1 MSHNIKHTEEKHK
14 KHKNTM
20 QNFLQVNRALAAEKN
35 YYFLFNLYAKIL
47 QKIGGVLRGI
57 KPRLLQSNFRNTA
70 YRNLKVRKVKTW
82 MKKRN

>member
-20 QNFLQVNRALAAEKN
+20 KNFLQVNRALAAEKN
-35 YYFLFNLYAKIL
+35 YYLLSNLYAKIL

-82 MKKRN
+82 IKKRN

>member
-1 MSHNIKHTEEKHK
+1 MK
-14 KHKNTM
+14 
-20 QNFLQVNRALAAEKN
+20 NFLLVNRALAAEKN
-35 YYFLFNLYAKIL
+35 YYFLSNLYAKIL
-47 QKIGGVLRGI
+47 QKNRGGVLRGI

>member
-1 MSHNIKHTEEKHK
+1 
-14 KHKNTM
+14 M

-35 YYFLFNLYAKIL
+35 YYFLSNLYAKIL
-47 QKIGGVLRGI
+47 QKIGGALRGI

-70 YRNLKVRKVKTW
+70 YRNIKVRKAKTW

>member
-35 YYFLFNLYAKIL
+35 YYFLSNLYAKIL
-47 QKIGGVLRGI
+47 QKTRGGY
-57 KPRLLQSNFRNTA
+57 FA
-70 YRNLKVRKVKTW
+70 A
-82 MKKRN
+82 

>member
-1 MSHNIKHTEEKHK
+1 MK
-14 KHKNTM
+14 
-20 QNFLQVNRALAAEKN
+20 NFLLVNRALAAEKNFRLVNRALAAEKN
-35 YYFLFNLYAKIL
+35 YYFLSNLYAKIL